1 MDAFPPPTVPPEPA
15 PSVPGPDGRRR
26 RRRPGTAVVILLA
39 IVLAFAGGAALDL
52 STNNSDAE
60 SDFTSG
66 SSTPATETVLELPD
80 YEIGA
85 DRSGELPRI
94 NVAEVAASVGPS
106 TVTVMADLDNGAFG
120 SGGSVGTGIIA
131 TADGE
136 IVTNAHVVEGAT
148 AIRVRLAGDT
158 EPREAKLLALDI
170 GNDLALID
178 IDAEGLPAAVF
189 AAPDSIR
196 LGDEVVAIGFALDL
210 DGAPSVTLGIVS
222 ALNRTIVTANGALD
236 GLVQTDAAIS
246 SGNSGGPL
254 VNALG
259 EVIGINTAVA
269 RGSSTTAASNIG
281 FAISVGE
288 ALPVLEQLR
297 QQADGTAREEG
308 FLGVALDDRTDGG
321 LGALIQAVSD
331 GSPAAAAGIEAG
343 DIVIAVDGA
352 VVEGAAGL
360 IAAIR
365 DLEPGD
371 VTVVRVRRGE
381 SELDLTATLTT
392 RPAS

>member
-1 MDAFPPPTVPPEPA
+1 MNEFPPPTVPPEPA
-15 PSVPGPDGRRR
+15 PSAPASEPRR
-26 RRRPGTAVVILLA
+26 RRRPGPAVAILLA

-52 STNNSDAE
+52 STGGGSSDTE
-60 SDFTSG
+60 FNSG
-66 SSTPATETVLELPD
+66 SSTPADETVVELPD
-80 YEIGA
+80 FAIGG
-85 DRSGELPRI
+85 DRPDSIPRI
-94 NVAEVAASVGPS
+94 DVAGVAAVVGPS
-106 TVTVMADLDNGAFG
+106 TVTVMADIDNGAFG
-120 SGGSVGTGIIA
+120 MGGSVGTGIIT

-136 IVTNAHVVEGAT
+136 IVTNAHVVEGAS
-148 AIRVRLAGDT
+148 AIRVRLAGET
-158 EPREAKLLALDI
+158 EPREARLLALDV

-178 IDAEGLPAAVF
+178 IEATGLSAATF
-189 AAPDSIR
+189 AQPGSVR

-222 ALNRTIVTANGALD
+222 ALDRTIVTANGALD

-259 EVIGINTAVA
+259 EVVGINTAVA
-269 RGSSTTAASNIG
+269 RSSNSTAASNIG

-288 ALPVLEQLR
+288 ALPVLGQLR
-297 QQADGTAREEG
+297 EQADGSVREEG

-321 LGALIQAVSD
+321 LGALIRAVND

-352 VVEGAAGL
+352 AVEGAAGL

-365 DLEPGD
+365 DLQPGD
-371 VTVVRVRRGE
+371 RTVIRVRRGDG
-381 SELDLTATLTT
+381 ELDLAATLTT
-392 RPAS
+392 RPES

>member
-1 MDAFPPPTVPPEPA
+1 MNAFPPPTVSQEPA
-15 PSVPGPDGRRR
+15 PPAPGPEPRR
-26 RRRPGTAVVILLA
+26 RRRPGTAVVILMVV
-39 IVLAFAGGAALDL
+39 VLAFAGGAALDL
-52 STNNSDAE
+52 STGGGADNT
-60 SDFTSG
+60 DFSSG
-66 SSTPATETVLELPD
+66 SATPATETVAELPNF
-80 YEIGA
+80 EVGG
-85 DRSGELPRI
+85 DRPDSIPRI
-94 NVAEVAASVGPS
+94 DVAGVADVVGPS
-106 TVTVMADLDNGAFG
+106 TVTVMADIENGAFG
-120 SGGSVGTGIIA
+120 MGGSVGTGIIT

-158 EPREAKLLALDI
+158 EPREAQLLALDI

-178 IDAEGLPAAVF
+178 IDATGLTPAVF
-189 AAPDSIR
+189 AKPGSVR

-222 ALNRTIVTANGALD
+222 ALDRTIVTANGALD

-259 EVIGINTAVA
+259 EVVGINTAVA

-288 ALPVLEQLR
+288 ALPVLGQLR
-297 QQADGTAREEG
+297 DQADGTIREEG

-321 LGALIQAVSD
+321 LGALIRAVND
-331 GSPAAAAGIEAG
+331 GSPAATAGIKEG
-343 DIVIAVDGA
+343 DVVIAVDGA
-352 VVEGAAGL
+352 AVEGAAGL

-365 DLEPGD
+365 DLQPGD
-371 VTVVRVRRGE
+371 TAVIRVRRGDA
-381 SELDLTATLTT
+381 ELDLAATLTT
-392 RPAS
+392 RPVS

>member
-1 MDAFPPPTVPPEPA
+1 MSEFPPPTVPTEPA
-15 PSVPGPDGRRR
+15 PSAPAPQRR
-26 RRRPGTAVVILLA
+26 RRRPGTAVAILLA

-52 STNNSDAE
+52 STGGDDDTE
-60 SDFTSG
+60 FTSG
-66 SSTPATETVLELPD
+66 SSTPATETVIELPD
-80 YEIGA
+80 YDIGA
-85 DRSGELPRI
+85 ARSGDLPRI
-94 NVAEVAASVGPS
+94 DVAAVAAAVGPS
-106 TVTVMADLDNGAFG
+106 TVTVMADIENGAFG
-120 SGGSVGTGIIA
+120 MGGSVGTGIIA

-136 IVTNAHVVEGAT
+136 IVTNAHVVEGAS
-148 AIRVRLAGDT
+148 AIRVRLAGET
-158 EPREAKLLALDI
+158 EPRDARLLALDV

-178 IDAEGLPAAVF
+178 IDATELPAAVF
-189 AAPDSIR
+189 ADPESIR

-222 ALNRTIVTANGALD
+222 ALDRTIVTANGALD

-259 EVIGINTAVA
+259 QVIGINTAVA

-281 FAISVGE
+281 FAVSVGE

-321 LGALIQAVSD
+321 LGALIRAVND
-331 GSPAAAAGIEAG
+331 GSPADEAGIRAG
-343 DIVIAVDGA
+343 DIVIAVDDA
-352 VVEGAAGL
+352 AVEGAAGL

-371 VTVVRVRRGE
+371 VTVIRVRRDDTTI
-381 SELDLTATLTT
+381 DLPATLTT
-392 RPAS
+392 RPES